1 MNLFKSV
8 KKEILLGSLLLISA
22 SCASA
27 DNILNLGEGVNL
39 IASNGKEVNT
49 DSFFNNST
57 TYNLPNGVNQ
67 ILVNYT
73 AEIKK
78 GSEYEIEHTN
88 AFVLLFESNDAELTI
103 SAPIIKKLSDI
114 SSFEKSKSWTLVSKS
129 GNRLAFKAAIIEKK
143 GFQLSRDYE
152 RELEEFNQTGSIAAL
167 PKAPL
172 FSTSQLNSKKHA
184 TDNNNNSKAQENMP
198 AKMLIFWY
206 NQADL
211 ETRNSFKKLINNQ

>member
-1 MNLFKSV
+1 MNLFKSI

-22 SCASA
+22 SYASA

-103 SAPIIKKLSDI
+103 SAPNIRKLSDI
-114 SSFEKSKSWTLVSKS
+114 SDFERSKSWSLVNKS
-129 GNRLAFKAAIIEKK
+129 GDQIDFTASVIEKN
-143 GFQLSRDYE
+143 GFQLSRNYE
-152 RELEEFNQTGSIAAL
+152 RELEDFNKTNSAAAL
-167 PKAPL
+167 PKNVL
-172 FSTSQLNSKKHA
+172 FHASQLTNQKHEA
-184 TDNNNNSKAQENMP
+184 VNNNNSKAKENMP
-198 AKMLIFWY
+198 AQMLIFWY
-206 NQADL
+206 NQADE
-211 ETRNSFKKLINNQ
+211 ETRKSFKELINNQ